1 MHPAKFAFRLT
12 LGPSPH
18 MVREPGRQGGGPV
31 RGSSIAPFGW
41 EQEPFVENNQ
51 GQVPPQFQ
59 VEVGEKEA
67 EGIYSNIAFI
77 AHSPSEVIIDFARAL
92 PGLPKARVYARIVM
106 TPQHAKML
114 LGALEQNLR
123 KYEAQFG
130 AIKVPGEQN
139 PAKGIGFT
147 S

>member
-1 MHPAKFAFRLT
+1 
-12 LGPSPH
+12 
-18 MVREPGRQGGGPV
+18 MVRELGRRGGGPA
-31 RGSSIAPFGW
+31 RGSSIAPFGC
-41 EQEPFVENNQ
+41 EQEPVVENSQ
-51 GQVPPQFQ
+51 GQVPQQFQ

-77 AHSPSEVIIDFARAL
+77 AHSPSEVILDFARAL

-130 AIKVPGEQN
+130 VIKVPGEQN